1 MARSVVLLVLG
12 GCAGVSAFLCPASN
26 LAGLPSRRL
35 RSVSSGPLPTCMQ
48 AYGSVDV
55 TPAVDGRTHSRRSV
69 LAGAAFLA
77 AGAAVPQSVRAYDFK
92 NEKSSSGEAEFDVPE
107 VWIKTASDAE
117 AGTFAF
123 SNPVSGKVLDQI
135 IVREYEAPAGVAN
148 TKDVG
153 KIEKIKPSKAFGATS
168 EVSASCMH
176 APQRHGR
183 NTFASSALVEAR
195 RV

>member
-26 LAGLPSRRL
+26 LASLPSSRL

-48 AYGSVDV
+48 ACGSGDVAVDV
-55 TPAVDGRTHSRRSV
+55 RTHSRRSV

-77 AGAAVPQSVRAYDFK
+77 AGAAVPQSVCAYDFK
-92 NEKSSSGEAEFDVPE
+92 KEKSSSGEAEFDVPE
-107 VWIKTASDAE
+107 VWIKTASDEE

-135 IVREYEAPAGVAN
+135 IVREYEAPAGIAN

-168 EVSASCMH
+168 EVSTSCMH
-176 APQRHGR
+176 APQRHGDK
-183 NTFASSALVEAR
+183 TFASGALVEVR
-195 RV
+195 WV